1 MAIDRIVA
9 STPAARERP
18 APFPALTPPQGL
30 SEAEVWAALD
40 AAGPARAAADTLA
53 DAGPRTHAGEQAGTR
68 AGAQVD
74 AQPAMRVDQSAM
86 AHRFQ
91 RAAPDAATL
100 GAAWRVMV
108 RTASMLAAT
117 LRDQGRGQHMPGG
130 LFGNAQAPSALREL
144 PAQPADPEPWRF
156 PVYAWEYQRMMLSIV
171 EREDHRGDTH
181 PQRQQGTAL
190 RLDLIL
196 PGLGHVAVQMLP
208 GAHGIL
214 LELAAQQDEGLQH
227 LRALLPQLA
236 GVIGGAGLAI
246 ARCRLVRSLGGARA
260 EVPLASQAAAL
271 PFALY
276 KAMAGVA
283 MLLAGPPG
291 GAGAG
296 AKANA
301 DAKAS
306 AGAKPSAAGASAGD
320 SAGGAAHWCPELKL
334 ARV

>member
-1 MAIDRIVA
+1 MAIDRIGA
-9 STPAARERP
+9 SAAAARP
-18 APFPALTPPQGL
+18 APYPAPDARQPL
-30 SEAEVWAALD
+30 SEAEVWTAFAAE
-40 AAGPARAAADTLA
+40 APARADADARARA
-53 DAGPRTHAGEQAGTR
+53 DAGADARART
-68 AGAQVD
+68 GAQVD

-130 LFGNAQAPSALREL
+130 LFGTAQAPAALRDP
-144 PAQPADPEPWRF
+144 PARPDDTAPWRF

-171 EREDHRGDTH
+171 EREDHPGDTH

-196 PGLGHVAVQMLP
+196 PDVGHVAVQMLP
-208 GAHGIL
+208 GEHGIL
-214 LELAAQQDEGLQH
+214 LELAAQQDAGLRQ

-236 GVIGGAGLAI
+236 AVIGRAGLAI
-246 ARCRLVRSLGGARA
+246 ARCRLARSLGGARA
-260 EVPLASQAAAL
+260 DVPLASQAAAL

-291 GAGAG
+291 AGQ
-296 AKANA
+296 
-301 DAKAS
+301 
-306 AGAKPSAAGASAGD
+306 PVAAP
-320 SAGGAAHWCPELKL
+320 HWCPELKL
-334 ARV
+334 YRT